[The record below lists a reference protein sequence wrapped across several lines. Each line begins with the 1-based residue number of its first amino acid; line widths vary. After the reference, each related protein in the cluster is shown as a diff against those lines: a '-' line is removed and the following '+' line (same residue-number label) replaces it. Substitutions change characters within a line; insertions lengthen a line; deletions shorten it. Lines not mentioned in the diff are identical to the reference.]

1 MRIFSTF
8 NWIYSIVRLEKYV
21 QNRKFNGNV
30 NKGAKGVRRSFYA
43 KTSKFG
49 HSQFNFD
56 LRLYDMKRLSMDSRN
71 HPIFSL
77 IFVQATMALH
87 IFLELWINGH
97 LMVFE
102 CNSQLVPLSW
112 SMWSKRDS
120 FPVLSFSIF
129 FFFHLI
135 LLHIE
140 TIEYFQHKSMKKTS
154 SIGGHSGQRLHMET
168 NIVHHLLKYGCM
180 AAMYY
185 VFE

>member
-1 MRIFSTF
+1 MRIFSTCIY
-8 NWIYSIVRLEKYV
+8 IYSIVRLEKYV

-30 NKGAKGVRRSFYA
+30 SKGAKGVRRSFYA

-129 FFFHLI
+129 FFFPFDFVTYRNDRI
-135 LLHIE
+135 FSTQINE
-140 TIEYFQHKSMKKTS
+140 ANIQHWWT
-154 SIGGHSGQRLHMET
+154 QRTALT
-168 NIVHHLLKYGCM
+168 YGNKYSPPF
-180 AAMYY
+180 A
-185 VFE
+185 